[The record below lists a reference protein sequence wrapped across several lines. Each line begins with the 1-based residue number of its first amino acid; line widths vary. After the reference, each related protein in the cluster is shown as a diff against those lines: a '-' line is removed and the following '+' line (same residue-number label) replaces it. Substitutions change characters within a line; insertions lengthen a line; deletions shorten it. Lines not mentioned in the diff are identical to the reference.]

1 MITLGKRGDLHAR
14 RLALA
19 ELRSQDVVHQLFAEV
34 APRFAERQATSRPA
48 RRARQPPRRN
58 AANRMLLLGAILL
71 AIFVLP
77 SPWGIVAILAGGL
90 IDIAESLVLL
100 KWSRR
105 RRAVTGVEALIG
117 KTAVVS
123 SPTQA
128 RVAGEIWEVRS
139 DRVLVPGDEVVV
151 HGVEGLTLLVD

>member
-1 MITLGKRGDLHAR
+1 
-14 RLALA
+14 
-19 ELRSQDVVHQLFAEV
+19 
-34 APRFAERQATSRPA
+34 
-48 RRARQPPRRN
+48 
-58 AANRMLLLGAILL
+58 MLLLGAILL
-71 AIFVLP
+71 AIFFLP

-105 RRAVTGVEALIG
+105 RRAVSGVEALIG

-123 SPTQA
+123 SPTQV

-151 HGVEGLTLLVD
+151 HGVDGLTLLVD

>member
-1 MITLGKRGDLHAR
+1 
-14 RLALA
+14 
-19 ELRSQDVVHQLFAEV
+19 
-34 APRFAERQATSRPA
+34 
-48 RRARQPPRRN
+48 
-58 AANRMLLLGAILL
+58 MLLLGGILL

-105 RRAVTGVEALIG
+105 RRAATGVEALIG

-123 SPTQA
+123 GSPTQV
-128 RVAGEIWEVRS
+128 RVAGELWEVRS
-139 DRVLVPGDEVVV
+139 DRVLVPGEEVVV

>member
-1 MITLGKRGDLHAR
+1 
-14 RLALA
+14 
-19 ELRSQDVVHQLFAEV
+19 
-34 APRFAERQATSRPA
+34 
-48 RRARQPPRRN
+48 
-58 AANRMLLLGAILL
+58 MLLLGAILL

-77 SPWGIVAILAGGL
+77 SPWGIVAVLAGGL

-123 SPTQA
+123 SPTQV
-128 RVAGEIWEVRS
+128 RVAGEIWEARS
-139 DRVLVPGDEVVV
+139 NRVLVPGDEVVV

>member
-1 MITLGKRGDLHAR
+1 
-14 RLALA
+14 
-19 ELRSQDVVHQLFAEV
+19 
-34 APRFAERQATSRPA
+34 
-48 RRARQPPRRN
+48 
-58 AANRMLLLGAILL
+58 MLLLGAILL
-71 AIFVLP
+71 AIFFLP

-123 SPTQA
+123 SPTQV
-128 RVAGEIWEVRS
+128 RVAGELWEVRS

-151 HGVEGLTLLVD
+151 HGVEGLTLLVN